1 MKDPHMDYSNQNST
15 QDSTQLPKLDPS
27 TEKALS
33 FCIGNHPGIGKYIHL
48 NKLLQL
54 LTERGIVIATLTA
67 TPGKD
72 AITTELLRGRR
83 VELLNLT
90 NQLERITKCQ

>member
-1 MKDPHMDYSNQNST
+1 MTAYEQSSNLDLIPT
-15 QDSTQLPKLDPS
+15 QLDPS
-27 TEKALS
+27 TEEALS
-33 FCIGNHPGIGKYIHL
+33 LCIMDHPGIGKYIHL
-48 NKLLQL
+48 NKLLHL

-83 VELLNLT
+83 VELLNFT
-90 NQLERITKCQ
+90 NQLKRVIKCQN

>member
-1 MKDPHMDYSNQNST
+1 MNQDIT
-15 QDSTQLPKLDPS
+15 QNSTQLPKLDPS
-27 TEKALS
+27 TEEALN

-83 VELLNLT
+83 VELLNLI
-90 NQLERITKCQ
+90 NQLKKVTKCQ

>member
-1 MKDPHMDYSNQNST
+1 MKALDQST
-15 QDSTQLPKLDPS
+15 FVDTLDLTPTQLDPS
-27 TEKALS
+27 TEEALKL
-33 FCIGNHPGIGKYIHL
+33 CIGNHPSVGKYIHL

-54 LTERGIVIATLTA
+54 LRERAIVIAIHTA
-67 TPGKD
+67 TPEKD

-90 NQLERITKCQ
+90 NQLERIIKCQ

>member
-1 MKDPHMDYSNQNST
+1 MKPLT
-15 QDSTQLPKLDPS
+15 QDSTQLPELDPY
-27 TEKALS
+27 TEEALS

-72 AITTELLRGRR
+72 VITTELLRGRR

-90 NQLERITKCQ
+90 NQLKKVTKCQ

>member
-1 MKDPHMDYSNQNST
+1 MKDPHTDYST

-27 TEKALS
+27 TEEALS
-33 FCIGNHPGIGKYIHL
+33 FCIETHPGIGKYIHL

-72 AITTELLRGRR
+72 AIATELLRGRR

-90 NQLERITKCQ
+90 NQLKRVIKCQ

>member
-1 MKDPHMDYSNQNST
+1 MTDFNQSSEFDLT
-15 QDSTQLPKLDPS
+15 PTQLDSS
-27 TEKALS
+27 TEEALAL
-33 FCIGNHPGIGKYIHL
+33 CIGNHPGIGKYIHL

-54 LTERGIVIATLTA
+54 LTERGIVIAIATA

-90 NQLERITKCQ
+90 NQLKKVTK

>member
-1 MKDPHMDYSNQNST
+1 MQDPT
-15 QDSTQLPKLDPS
+15 QDSTQLPELDPS
-27 TEKALS
+27 TEEALS
-33 FCIGNHPGIGKYIHL
+33 LCVENHPSIGKYIHL
-48 NKLLQL
+48 NKLLRL

-72 AITTELLRGRR
+72 AIATELLRGRR

-90 NQLERITKCQ
+90 NQLKRVIKCQ

>member
-1 MKDPHMDYSNQNST
+1 MTAFNQSANPALTPT
-15 QDSTQLPKLDPS
+15 QLDPS
-27 TEKALS
+27 TEEALKLCVMDHS
-33 FCIGNHPGIGKYIHL
+33 GIGKYIHL

-54 LTERGIVIATLTA
+54 LTERGIVIAIATA